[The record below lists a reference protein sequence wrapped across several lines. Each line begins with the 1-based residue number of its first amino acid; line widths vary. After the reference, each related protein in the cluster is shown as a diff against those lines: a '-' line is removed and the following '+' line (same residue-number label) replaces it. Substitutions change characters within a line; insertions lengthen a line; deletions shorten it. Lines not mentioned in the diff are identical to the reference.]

1 MAKMPD
7 QVYAVCRS
15 ERERCDLHRLE
26 RLHPVEVL
34 TNQQEAISRLYYY
47 RGMMPEDA
55 FVLLEVK
62 PELCFTLIQPPVY
75 LGEQPTIT
83 RIESTAAVVCPKS
96 VWALMAA
103 CSALAFIEL
112 EGELFADDSTEQNLP
127 SGDGPGGR

>member
-34 TNQQEAISRLYYY
+34 TNRQEAISRLYYY
-47 RGMMPEDA
+47 RGMEPEDA

-62 PELCFTLIQPPVY
+62 PELCFSLIQPPVY
-75 LGEQPTIT
+75 LGGQPTTT

-103 CSALAFIEL
+103 CSALAFIET
-112 EGELFADDSTEQNLP
+112 EGEFFADDPAEPNEP
-127 SGDGPGGR
+127 PGNRPGG